1 MANFC
6 SECALYDSNGT
17 PKWGDEHY
25 CSKKGKYLKPTTS
38 ACSSFVKNNAKEGY
52 QRAGCYIT
60 TIVCNILGYPDDC
73 NLLVTLR
80 DFRENYLKQN
90 SECLPL
96 LIEYDQIG
104 PIISD
109 NIVNDHD
116 AKITAIEN
124 TRNFLIPCVEAI
136 KAGNLDK
143 AIEIYKSL
151 VLLLKLKYV
160 LLRTPIDYTISEP
173 LETLG
178 KGRIRTAPIN

>member
-73 NLLVTLR
+73 NLLVTLK

-90 SECLPL
+90 SEYLPL

-109 NIVNDHD
+109 SIVNDPD

-151 VLLLKLKYV
+151 VLLLKLKYA

-173 LETLG
+173 LEILG

>member
-60 TIVCNILGYPDDC
+60 TIVCNILGYPNDC

-90 SECLPL
+90 SEYLPL

-109 NIVNDHD
+109 SIVNDPD

-151 VLLLKLKYV
+151 VLLLKLKYA

>member
-109 NIVNDHD
+109 NIVNDPD

>member
-25 CSKKGKYLKPTTS
+25 CSKKGKYLKPTTY

-90 SECLPL
+90 SEYLPL

-109 NIVNDHD
+109 NIVNDPD

-151 VLLLKLKYV
+151 VLLLKLKYA
-160 LLRTPIDYTISEP
+160 LLRTPIDYTISKP

>member
-109 NIVNDHD
+109 NIVNDPD

-151 VLLLKLKYV
+151 VLLLKLKYA

>member
-90 SECLPL
+90 SEYLPL

-109 NIVNDHD
+109 SIVNDPD

-151 VLLLKLKYV
+151 VLLLKLKYA
-160 LLRTPIDYTISEP
+160 LLRTPIDYTISKP

>member
-90 SECLPL
+90 SEYLPL

-109 NIVNDHD
+109 NIVNDPD

-124 TRNFLIPCVEAI
+124 TRNFLIPCVQAI
-136 KAGNLDK
+136 KNGNYTE
-143 AIEIYKSL
+143 AIEIYKSM
-151 VLLLKLKYV
+151 VLLLKLKYG
-160 LLRTPIDYTISEP
+160 LLRTPVDYTVEEP
-173 LETLG
+173 MEALG
-178 KGRIRTAPIN
+178 KGRIRTALIN

>member
-109 NIVNDHD
+109 NIVNDPD

-151 VLLLKLKYV
+151 VLLLKLKYA

-173 LETLG
+173 LEILG

>member
-73 NLLVTLR
+73 NLLVTLK

-90 SECLPL
+90 SEYLPL

-109 NIVNDHD
+109 SIVNDPD

-151 VLLLKLKYV
+151 VLLLKLKYA

>member
-109 NIVNDHD
+109 SIVNDPD

-151 VLLLKLKYV
+151 VLLLKLKYA

-173 LETLG
+173 LESLG